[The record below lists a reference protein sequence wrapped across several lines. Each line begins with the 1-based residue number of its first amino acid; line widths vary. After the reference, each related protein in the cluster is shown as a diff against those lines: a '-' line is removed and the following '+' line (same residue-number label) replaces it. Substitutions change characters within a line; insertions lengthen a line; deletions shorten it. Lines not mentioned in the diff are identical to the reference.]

1 VRRGKEGT
9 GLSKRS
15 GAREGIAWNVWG
27 YGGYN
32 TGRLIQSDGHHS
44 NRRRFQEYREN
55 GQRTVRLGVT
65 DFFRVDEAMQR

>member
-27 YGGYN
+27 YGGYGGYN
-32 TGRLIQSDGHHS
+32 TGRLIQSDGHHL

-55 GQRTVRLGVT
+55 GPRTIRLRVT
-65 DFFRVDEAMQR
+65 DLFSVD